1 MCTRCLEANPQ
12 GICQPIWRKEDH
24 ERADIARASASA
36 MRGRGLQ
43 SRGKLT
49 TRVSAAASRSR
60 GRVLFSTSRA
70 PHGSSQPIFPS
81 IAHLN
86 LDLTLQDDAHQSPS
100 VEGDMSEP
108 MELDMPD
115 GEEHR
120 TVSPMGSQLADLNS
134 EDYSFEPLGLQG
146 KWCFRSDSRFSD
158 HFDLQ
163 HISAHFALPSRY
175 SSPTAD
181 LFGDTSATDDLYF
194 TIAEAD
200 SAENSQQPI
209 PAPLNLNSVNNS
221 PDSSRSSTPGNSRQ
235 LQLPPA

>member
-1 MCTRCLEANPQ
+1 
-12 GICQPIWRKEDH
+12 
-24 ERADIARASASA
+24 
-36 MRGRGLQ
+36 
-43 SRGKLT
+43 
-49 TRVSAAASRSR
+49 
-60 GRVLFSTSRA
+60 
-70 PHGSSQPIFPS
+70 
-81 IAHLN
+81 
-86 LDLTLQDDAHQSPS
+86 
-100 VEGDMSEP
+100 MSEP

-134 EDYSFEPLGLQG
+134 EDHSFEPLGLQG

-163 HISAHFALPSRY
+163 HISAHFASPSRY

-209 PAPLNLNSVNNS
+209 PAPLNLDSVNNS
-221 PDSSRSSTPGNSRQ
+221 PDSSRSSTPGDSRQ
-235 LQLPPA
+235 LQLPPAATHSRVLDGPPVMLPETIIQPSLGNLDPPIDLLIIPSLPARNPPL